1 MNDQSVTMSEM
12 WRSGIK
18 RINRARGEFQ
28 MFNYH
33 VHEIEPGDRR
43 TDRQTNGRTA
53 RRGLSNGFP
62 FYP

>member
-12 WRSGIK
+12 WRSGMK

-53 RRGLSNGFP
+53 GS
-62 FYP
+62 